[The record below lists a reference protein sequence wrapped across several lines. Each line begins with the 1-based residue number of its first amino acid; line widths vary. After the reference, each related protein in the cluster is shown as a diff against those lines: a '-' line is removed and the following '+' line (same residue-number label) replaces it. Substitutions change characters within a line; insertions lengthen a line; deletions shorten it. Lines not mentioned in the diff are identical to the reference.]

1 MLIKHPLKKR
11 LIKSV
16 LLLMGLVIALTLYP
30 LTKNNSNLANDQDI
44 VSNSNIL
51 YLSTINPGKDWQT
64 TISITNSECKCK
76 QRRVNATLTAY
87 DKDGL
92 SLEVIKNVIRLRA
105 NKTKTF
111 HSQTLP
117 TDAESLRVESNGS
130 IICNAIFKTRDG
142 TKSEVVPAI
151 KESSRQ
157 LDFPALLSYDDL
169 YIYKTITLLNP
180 NTNPA
185 SIDIVALDKDG
196 YEIDLND
203 LPSLSSME
211 SKTFSLVDIF
221 DPRILKDLSTVR
233 VNSDSNIIG
242 LQLVDYPAVDL
253 VGLPALTTTSKG
265 WTFPIATKGENFD
278 LWTKVGILNPCN
290 NIANVI
296 IEAFD
301 TSSNSLGIIHSQ
313 TILPG
318 VTYVINTANIDTI
331 EGDAIPSNT
340 AILKITSTQSVI
352 GYEVIGVL
360 NGSGLSAVMGIPDE
374 DQTSVGF
381 ELIGSMDGEVLNTY
395 SMMRMGDGSVKST
408 VGSLGSEEWRK
419 NVNIIPDTSEIISA
433 PTAVSEINENECVPP
448 KQLNSKYWLG
458 FPLKYPPSKNWTPYT
473 ANITS
478 VFDHA
483 MKTLDGKNHVVA
495 YTGEG
500 GSKKADGT
508 CDKNGNGCGYK
519 KSDEGPFIINNHYV
533 GVKSSGSATVLQ
545 YDDHR
550 GYDYPVREE
559 RVYAAADGCVH
570 KAQWDKENGV
580 ENGGGY
586 YIKIKHN
593 TSNGVYYTSYLHLKK
608 DSFRVGKGDTVTAG
622 QWIAVSGNTS
632 TSTSGETFPYHLHF
646 EVRKTYDLQ
655 GNVVDPYGWHPSVKT
670 DDPYTGKKKE
680 TLWEAATELPQIT
693 SISPSSE
700 GAGTSVTITGKR
712 FGAGAGTVKFGTVK
726 AEVTSWGDTEI
737 VATVP
742 DGNGEVYVRVTT
754 AGEETAVTSTGDDD
768 EEKYVFTYTSS
779 PTTCIATVSSGQW
792 KGEYYNNKDLS
803 GSPVMT
809 RDDGSGN
816 LNFDWGSGSPN
827 SSSPCVIGTD
837 DFSVRWTRT
846 VSFDANTYRFKV
858 TCDDGFRLY
867 IDGISKLEKW
877 IDQGS
882 TEYTV
887 DVSLSSGKHTIKLE
901 YYEAGGG
908 AVAKLSW
915 EVASSTISVTS
926 FKINNDASSTTSRT
940 VTLNNMATGSPTQY
954 MASESS
960 SFSDASWQTYSV
972 SPSFTLSSGNGN
984 KTVYFKVKNS
994 ANTES
999 SVVSDSITLSESTSC
1014 TAAVSSG
1021 QWKGEYYNNK
1031 NLSGSPVMTRD
1042 DGSRNLNFDWGSGSP
1057 SSSCG
1062 INSDDFSVRWTRT
1075 VSFDANTYRFTVTCD
1090 DGFRLYIDGISKLEK
1105 WIDQG
1110 STEYTVDVSLSSG
1123 DHTIKLEYYEAGGG
1137 AVAKLSWEKVS
1148 SNSCT
1153 ATVSSDRWKGEYYN
1167 NKDLSGSPVMT
1178 RDDGSGNLNFDWG
1191 SGSPS
1196 SSCGINSDDF
1206 SVRWTRTVS
1215 FDANTYRFKVTC
1227 DDGFRL
1233 YIDGISKLEKWIDQG
1248 STEYTVDVSLSSG
1261 NYTIKMEYY
1270 EADGGAVA
1278 KLSWEVASSGSV
1290 PGSITDLTATPE
1302 CDGTASQVRLNWSAA
1317 SNATSYDV
1325 YRNGSLYYSGVS
1337 GTQFINSS
1345 NITTGMSY
1353 SYYVQAKNSYGFTN
1367 SNTVSATAITC
1378 VSNMPGSI
1386 TDLTATAEC
1395 DGTTS
1400 QIRLNWSA
1408 ASNATSYDVYR
1419 NGSLY
1424 YSGVSGTQ
1432 FINSSNITTGISY
1445 SYYVQAKN
1453 SYGSTNSNTVSA
1465 TAITCVSNMPGSITD
1480 LTATAE
1486 CDGTTSQIRLNW
1498 SAASNATSYDV
1509 YRNGSLYYSGVSVT
1523 QFINSSNITT
1533 GTSYS
1538 YHVQAKNSYG
1548 STNSNTV
1555 SATAKTC
1562 GGSTSQS
1569 ERITNG
1575 SFSSGTSG
1583 WTLSSDFWAGT
1594 NLSNYRTSPGY
1605 AAGGVD
1611 SSGTPKNNAYGSMYQ
1626 AVTIPSNATSATISF
1641 WYNITTSNE
1650 SGYDA
1655 LYTVIKNSSGSH
1667 LATVAT
1673 FSNADKGT
1681 LGSYSKKSLDV
1692 TSYKGQT
1699 VTIYFL
1705 AMTDSANTTVF
1716 RIDDVSLMS
1725 DGN

>member
-117 TDAESLRVESNGS
+117 TDAESLRVESNGNL
-130 IICNAIFKTRDG
+130 ICNAIFKTRDG

-185 SIDIVALDKDG
+185 SVDIVALDKDG

-221 DPRILKDLSTVR
+221 GARILKDLSTVR
-233 VNSDSNIIG
+233 INSDSNIIG
-242 LQLVDYPAVDL
+242 LQFVDYPAVDL

-278 LWTKVGILNPCN
+278 LWTKVGILNPGN
-290 NIANVI
+290 DIANVN

-301 TSSNSLGIIHSQ
+301 TSNDSLGIIHSQ

-340 AILKITSTQSVI
+340 AILKITSTQPVI

-408 VGSLGSEEWRK
+408 AGSLGSEEWRK
-419 NVNIIPDTSEIISA
+419 NVNIIPDTLEIISE
-433 PTAVSEINENECVPP
+433 PTAEVNKNVDVSQNTGTSFTLE
-448 KQLNSKYWLG
+448 
-458 FPLKYPPSKNWTPYT
+458 FPLKDVKYNSKDEYWTPYT
-473 ANITS
+473 AKIS
-478 VFDHA
+478 AVFDHT
-483 MKTLDGKNHVVA
+483 MKGKDKNSNNYVVA

-500 GSKKADGT
+500 GSEKAPGT
-508 CDKNGNGCGYK
+508 CEKENGMETNKGCGYYK
-519 KSDEGPFIINNHYV
+519 KGDDNPFIINNHYV
-533 GVKSSGSATVLQ
+533 GVKNKAKILQ
-545 YDDHR
+545 YDGHS
-550 GYDYPVREE
+550 GYDYKVELKTP
-559 RVYAAADGCVH
+559 VYAAAKGKVVEAEWNVYPPGH
-570 KAQWDKENGV
+570 KHAGEDA
-580 ENGGGY
+580 GGGY
-586 YIKIKHN
+586 FIRIKHDN
-593 TSNGVYYTSYLHLKK
+593 DYTTSYLHLFDMNDQTAGFK
-608 DSFRVGKGDTVTAG
+608 VAKGDNVDKE
-622 QWIAVSGNTS
+622 QIIAYSGNTGAAS
-632 TSTSGETFPYHLHF
+632 SGPHLHF
-646 EVRKTYDLQ
+646 EVRK
-655 GNVVDPYGWHPSVKT
+655 GWVENVSRGTSIDPYGWHPPVSTVDPCKT
-670 DDPYTGKKKE
+670 LTGVDNT
-680 TLWEAATELPQIT
+680 TLWAAKDTLPQIT
-693 SISPSSE
+693 SISPSRE
-700 GAGTSVTITGKR
+700 VAGTSVTITGKR
-712 FGAGAGTVKFGTVK
+712 FGTAKGTVKFGTVE
-726 AEVTSWGDTEI
+726 ADVTSWSDTEI

-742 DGNGEVYVRVTT
+742 DGNGTVYVRVTT
-754 AGEETAVTSTGDDD
+754 AGKETAVTSTGDDD
-768 EEKYVFTYTSS
+768 KEKYVFTYTTS
-779 PTTCIATVSSGQW
+779 PTDNPPSVSITSPANGSTVAGNVTVSASASDD
-792 KGEYYNNKDLS
+792 KGI
-803 GSPVMT
+803 GSVKFYLNDTLQYTDTTSPYSWPWDT
-809 RDDGSGN
+809 TQSTNISHN
-816 LNFDWGSGSPN
+816 LK
-827 SSSPCVIGTD
+827 VIAYDTTNQTAT
-837 DFSVRWTRT
+837 S
-846 VSFDANTYRFKV
+846 
-858 TCDDGFRLY
+858 
-867 IDGISKLEKW
+867 
-877 IDQGS
+877 Q
-882 TEYTV
+882 
-887 DVSLSSGKHTIKLE
+887 
-901 YYEAGGG
+901 
-908 AVAKLSW
+908 
-915 EVASSTISVTS
+915 ISVTVNNTTTSIAVSS

-940 VTLNNMATGSPTQY
+940 VTLNNTATGSPAYY

-960 SFSDASWQTYSV
+960 SFSGASWQSYSQN
-972 SPSFTLSSGNGN
+972 PGFTLSSGNGN
-984 KTVYFKVKNS
+984 KTVYFKVKNI

-999 SVVSDSITLSESTSC
+999 SVVSDSINLNESSTSC
-1014 TAAVSSG
+1014 TETVSSG

-1031 NLSGSPVMTRD
+1031 NLSGSPVMTRN
-1042 DGSRNLNFDWGSGSP
+1042 DGSGNLNFDWGSGSP

-1062 INSDDFSVRWTRT
+1062 VNSDDFSVRWTRT

-1090 DGFRLYIDGISKLEK
+1090 DGFRLYVDGSSKLEK

-1123 DHTIKLEYYEAGGG
+1123 NHTIKMEYYEAGGG
-1137 AVAKLSWEKVS
+1137 AVAKLSWEVVS
-1148 SNSCT
+1148 STISVTSFKINNDASSTTSRTVTLNNTATGSPAYYMASESSSFNNAIWQTYSASPSFTLSSGNGNKTVYFKVKNSANTESSVVNDSITLSESTSCT
-1153 ATVSSDRWKGEYYN
+1153 ETVSSGQWKGEYYN
-1167 NKDLSGSPVMT
+1167 NKNLSGSPVMT

-1196 SSCGINSDDF
+1196 SSCDVNSDDF

-1215 FDANTYRFKVTC
+1215 FDASLYRFKVTC
-1227 DDGFRL
+1227 DDGFKL
-1233 YIDGISKLEKWIDQG
+1233 YVDGSSKLEKWIDQG

-1261 NYTIKMEYY
+1261 NHTIKMEYY
-1270 EADGGAVA
+1270 EAGGGAVA

-1290 PGSITDLTATPE
+1290 PGSITDLTATAE

-1337 GTQFINSS
+1337 GTQFINSA
-1345 NITTGMSY
+1345 NIT
-1353 SYYVQAKNSYGFTN
+1353 
-1367 SNTVSATAITC
+1367 
-1378 VSNMPGSI
+1378 
-1386 TDLTATAEC
+1386 
-1395 DGTTS
+1395 
-1400 QIRLNWSA
+1400 
-1408 ASNATSYDVYR
+1408 
-1419 NGSLY
+1419 
-1424 YSGVSGTQ
+1424 SGT
-1432 FINSSNITTGISY
+1432 SY

>member
-1 MLIKHPLKKR
+1 M
-11 LIKSV
+11 
-16 LLLMGLVIALTLYP
+16 
-30 LTKNNSNLANDQDI
+30 
-44 VSNSNIL
+44 
-51 YLSTINPGKDWQT
+51 
-64 TISITNSECKCK
+64 
-76 QRRVNATLTAY
+76 
-87 DKDGL
+87 
-92 SLEVIKNVIRLRA
+92 
-105 NKTKTF
+105 
-111 HSQTLP
+111 
-117 TDAESLRVESNGS
+117 
-130 IICNAIFKTRDG
+130 
-142 TKSEVVPAI
+142 
-151 KESSRQ
+151 
-157 LDFPALLSYDDL
+157 
-169 YIYKTITLLNP
+169 
-180 NTNPA
+180 
-185 SIDIVALDKDG
+185 
-196 YEIDLND
+196 
-203 LPSLSSME
+203 
-211 SKTFSLVDIF
+211 
-221 DPRILKDLSTVR
+221 
-233 VNSDSNIIG
+233 
-242 LQLVDYPAVDL
+242 
-253 VGLPALTTTSKG
+253 
-265 WTFPIATKGENFD
+265 
-278 LWTKVGILNPCN
+278 
-290 NIANVI
+290 
-296 IEAFD
+296 
-301 TSSNSLGIIHSQ
+301 
-313 TILPG
+313 
-318 VTYVINTANIDTI
+318 
-331 EGDAIPSNT
+331 
-340 AILKITSTQSVI
+340 
-352 GYEVIGVL
+352 
-360 NGSGLSAVMGIPDE
+360 
-374 DQTSVGF
+374 
-381 ELIGSMDGEVLNTY
+381 
-395 SMMRMGDGSVKST
+395 
-408 VGSLGSEEWRK
+408 
-419 NVNIIPDTSEIISA
+419 
-433 PTAVSEINENECVPP
+433 
-448 KQLNSKYWLG
+448 
-458 FPLKYPPSKNWTPYT
+458 
-473 ANITS
+473 
-478 VFDHA
+478 
-483 MKTLDGKNHVVA
+483 
-495 YTGEG
+495 
-500 GSKKADGT
+500 
-508 CDKNGNGCGYK
+508 
-519 KSDEGPFIINNHYV
+519 
-533 GVKSSGSATVLQ
+533 
-545 YDDHR
+545 
-550 GYDYPVREE
+550 
-559 RVYAAADGCVH
+559 
-570 KAQWDKENGV
+570 
-580 ENGGGY
+580 
-586 YIKIKHN
+586 
-593 TSNGVYYTSYLHLKK
+593 
-608 DSFRVGKGDTVTAG
+608 
-622 QWIAVSGNTS
+622 
-632 TSTSGETFPYHLHF
+632 
-646 EVRKTYDLQ
+646 
-655 GNVVDPYGWHPSVKT
+655 
-670 DDPYTGKKKE
+670 
-680 TLWEAATELPQIT
+680 
-693 SISPSSE
+693 
-700 GAGTSVTITGKR
+700 
-712 FGAGAGTVKFGTVK
+712 
-726 AEVTSWGDTEI
+726 
-737 VATVP
+737 
-742 DGNGEVYVRVTT
+742 
-754 AGEETAVTSTGDDD
+754 
-768 EEKYVFTYTSS
+768 
-779 PTTCIATVSSGQW
+779 
-792 KGEYYNNKDLS
+792 
-803 GSPVMT
+803 
-809 RDDGSGN
+809 
-816 LNFDWGSGSPN
+816 
-827 SSSPCVIGTD
+827 
-837 DFSVRWTRT
+837 
-846 VSFDANTYRFKV
+846 
-858 TCDDGFRLY
+858 
-867 IDGISKLEKW
+867 
-877 IDQGS
+877 
-882 TEYTV
+882 
-887 DVSLSSGKHTIKLE
+887 
-901 YYEAGGG
+901 
-908 AVAKLSW
+908 
-915 EVASSTISVTS
+915 
-926 FKINNDASSTTSRT
+926 
-940 VTLNNMATGSPTQY
+940 
-954 MASESS
+954 
-960 SFSDASWQTYSV
+960 
-972 SPSFTLSSGNGN
+972 
-984 KTVYFKVKNS
+984 
-994 ANTES
+994 
-999 SVVSDSITLSESTSC
+999 SDSITLSESTSC

-1215 FDANTYRFKVTC
+1215 FDANTYRFTVTC